1 MDWIFYTLFVKFLV
15 ETFVFNIA
23 HFYESSVTPSM
34 SLIFRQR
41 LLRFTSGLLI
51 LNKFIDIKTLIKRNL
66 NFKCEVKSYKTH
78 LQAYCNNKMLS
89 ILFENKADAEYYTD
103 S

>member
-1 MDWIFYTLFVKFLV
+1 MEVI
-15 ETFVFNIA
+15 
-23 HFYESSVTPSM
+23 
-34 SLIFRQR
+34 
-41 LLRFTSGLLI
+41 
-51 LNKFIDIKTLIKRNL
+51 TLIKRNL
-66 NFKCEVKSYKTH
+66 NFKCNVKSHKIH